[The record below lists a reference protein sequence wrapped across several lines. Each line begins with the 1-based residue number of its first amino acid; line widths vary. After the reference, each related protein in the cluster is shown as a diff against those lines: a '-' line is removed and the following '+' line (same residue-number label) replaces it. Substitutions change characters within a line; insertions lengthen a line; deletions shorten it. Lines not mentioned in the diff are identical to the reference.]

1 MNPANTTFIDEV
13 LHVWSSGGWLML
25 PLFIL
30 TVYIYFS
37 VLHLFFSLT
46 NHFLLKVDLR
56 YLTPDELDQNE
67 SPALRRVRGIL
78 MWDAETVEEVRRHF
92 QEVRNEY
99 LPMVNRRIRFV
110 AIIVTTGPL
119 IGLLGTVTGML
130 AAFSG
135 MLLVEGDKFENVAEG
150 ISEALITTQA
160 GLMISI
166 PAYVV
171 ISLIIQERNKLEYGL
186 ARLEQHNI
194 RHVLE
199 RNVRQGQIASR

>member
-1 MNPANTTFIDEV
+1 
-13 LHVWSSGGWLML
+13 ML

-46 NHFLLKVDLR
+46 NHFLLKADLR
-56 YLTPDELDQNE
+56 DLTPEELDE
-67 SPALRRVRGIL
+67 GKTPALQRVRRL
-78 MWDAETVEEVRRHF
+78 LLWDAESLEEVRRHF
-92 QEVRNEY
+92 MEVRGEY
-99 LPMVNRRIRFV
+99 LPIINRRIRFV

-130 AAFSG
+130 TAFSG
-135 MLLVEGDKFENVAEG
+135 MIQIEGDKFENIAEG

-171 ISLIIQERNKLEYGL
+171 LSLIIQKRNRLEYGI

-194 RHVLE
+194 RHVMA
-199 RNVRQGQIASR
+199 RNVRSESVHALGKI